1 MITGIRGR
9 GFISVFP
16 SQFRGLT
23 MLRTIK
29 HISLWITLA
38 TSLAACIYCAGA
50 LYGIH
55 QDNDLIR
62 RLTSGKDV
70 SVNKVISGDPELR
83 LARAYYLKQKHSYD
97 EALSI
102 LSLIMDKGDQKFQA
116 KARYNLGNLYLEQAV
131 QQAKAMNI
139 NEAMPLAGLA
149 KQAYRQS
156 LALDSGNW
164 DAKYNLEV
172 AMRLLPEMDRGDMP
186 DDTPVNQQSQL
197 WTTVP
202 GFPRGLP

>member
-1 MITGIRGR
+1 MI
-9 GFISVFP
+9 
-16 SQFRGLT
+16 
-23 MLRTIK
+23 RTVR
-29 HISLWITLA
+29 HMTLWAALAISLVASIY
-38 TSLAACIYCAGA
+38 SAAV

-62 RLTSGKDV
+62 QLTSGKDV
-70 SVNKVISGDPELR
+70 AVNKVIGGEPELR
-83 LARAYYLKQKHSYD
+83 LARAFYFKQKHRYD
-97 EALSI
+97 EALST

-116 KARYNLGNLYLEQAV
+116 KSRYNLGNLYLEQAV
-131 QQAKAMNI
+131 QQVKAMKM
-139 NEAMPLAGLA
+139 NEALPLAGLA

-156 LALDSGNW
+156 LALDSGDW

-172 AMRLLPEMDRGDMP
+172 AMRLLPEMDRVDMP
-186 DDTPVNQQSQL
+186 DDSPINQKSQL

>member
-1 MITGIRGR
+1 MI
-9 GFISVFP
+9 
-16 SQFRGLT
+16 
-23 MLRTIK
+23 RTIR
-29 HISLWITLA
+29 HMTLWA
-38 TSLAACIYCAGA
+38 ALAASLMAFVYSTAT

-62 RLTSGKDV
+62 QLLSGKDV
-70 SVNKVISGDPELR
+70 AVNKVVSGEPELR
-83 LARAYYLKQKHSYD
+83 FARAFYFKQKHRYD
-97 EALSI
+97 EALST
-102 LSLIMDKGDQKFQA
+102 LSLIMDKGDRKFQA
-116 KARYNLGNLYLEQAV
+116 RARYNLGNLYLEQAE
-131 QQAKAMNI
+131 QQVEATHI
-139 NEAMPLAGLA
+139 NEALPLLGLA

-172 AMRLLPEMDRGDMP
+172 AMRLLPEMDRVDMP
-186 DDTPVNQQSQL
+186 DDEPTNQKSQL

>member
-1 MITGIRGR
+1 MIRR
-9 GFISVFP
+9 
-16 SQFRGLT
+16 
-23 MLRTIK
+23 LR
-29 HISLWITLA
+29 HISLWSTLA
-38 TSLAACIYCAGA
+38 VSLVAVLYSAGA

-55 QDNDLIR
+55 HDNDLIR
-62 RLTSGKDV
+62 QLKSGKDV
-70 SVNKVISGDPELR
+70 AVNKVISSEPELR
-83 LARAYYLKQKHSYD
+83 PARAFYFKQKHRYD
-97 EALSI
+97 EPLST
-102 LSLIMDKGDQKFQA
+102 LSLIMNKGDQKFQA

-131 QQAKAMNI
+131 EQVKAMHI
-139 NEAMPLAGLA
+139 NEALPLAGLA

-172 AMRLLPEMDRGDMP
+172 AMRLLPEMDRVDIP
-186 DDTPVNQQSQL
+186 DDSPKNQKSQL

>member
-1 MITGIRGR
+1 MKTGIHGR
-9 GFISVFP
+9 EFIREFFG
-16 SQFRGLT
+16 QFRVLT
-23 MLRTIK
+23 MLRTMR
-29 HISLWITLA
+29 HIVLWITLVA
-38 TSLAACIYCAGA
+38 SLSAFIYSASA

-55 QDNDLIR
+55 KDNDLIR
-62 RLTSGKDV
+62 HLTSGKDV
-70 SVNKVISGDPELR
+70 VVNKVISGEPELR
-83 LARAYYLKQKHSYD
+83 LARAYYFKQKHHYE
-97 EALSI
+97 EALST
-102 LSLIMDKGDQKFQA
+102 LSLIIDKGDRKFQA

-131 QQAKAMNI
+131 QQAKAMKI
-139 NEAMPLAGLA
+139 NEALPLAGLA

-172 AMRLLPEMDRGDMP
+172 AMRLMPEIDRVDMP
-186 DDTPVNQQSQL
+186 DDLPINQKSQL

>member
-1 MITGIRGR
+1 MT
-9 GFISVFP
+9 
-16 SQFRGLT
+16 
-23 MLRTIK
+23 
-29 HISLWITLA
+29 LWAALA
-38 TSLAACIYCAGA
+38 VSLAAFVYSAGA

-62 RLTSGKDV
+62 QLILGKDV
-70 SVNKVISGDPELR
+70 IVNKVISGEPELR
-83 LARAYYLKQKHSYD
+83 LARAFYFKQKHRYD
-97 EALSI
+97 EALST

-131 QQAKAMNI
+131 QQVKAMNM
-139 NEAMPLAGLA
+139 NAALPLAGLA
-149 KQAYRQS
+149 KQAYRQA

-172 AMRLLPEMDRGDMP
+172 AMRLLPEMDRVDMP
-186 DDTPVNQQSQL
+186 DDDSQINQKAQL